1 MKDREVV
8 LAAMQVASRKWGSL
22 TINGTDSYK
31 ALAIELAAEHG
42 FKITNPELQG
52 QARHCQR
59 TDCQRPRRAWWGFR
73 WFAHRRGKG

>member
-1 MKDREVV
+1 MV

-42 FKITNPELQG
+42 FKITNPELQDKLVTASERI
-52 QARHCQR
+52 AR
-59 TDCQRPRRAWWGFR
+59 DRAE
-73 WFAHRRGKG
+73 RGGVSAGLRIDEVKG